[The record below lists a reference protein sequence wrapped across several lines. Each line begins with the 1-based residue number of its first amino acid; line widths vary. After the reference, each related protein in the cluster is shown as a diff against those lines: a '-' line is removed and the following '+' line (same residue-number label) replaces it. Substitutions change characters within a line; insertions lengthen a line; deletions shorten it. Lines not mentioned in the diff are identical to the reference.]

1 MAEAIPDEWKWRAP
15 AMSEG
20 AWRGLSRVLQHP
32 YAPRYNRTMGDRVGA
47 EELEALARFR
57 VDVEASAL
65 ESELEPSPRTV
76 VFVEA
81 LRDRVPLLGRLP
93 RGFDVARDFV
103 ELPTTGR
110 DDLAQRL
117 EWLVPLDLPVDDAIV
132 YSTSATTGHA
142 VIVPSH
148 PTAMVQNLAH
158 LERVAALH
166 GLRIEAS
173 EGEPYALNATMQRQ
187 TYVFATTMSGWSGAV
202 FVKLNLA
209 EHDWAGGADARAR
222 FLRDFAPAFVASEPV
237 TLAEAMR
244 LELPIAPKLVVSSA
258 VHLSAAQAGQIEA
271 SWGAKVVDLYS
282 TTETGPIAVSLP
294 GVEGHAVL
302 LPDVYVEALDAEG
315 RRVPDGERGEI
326 TVTGG
331 RNRYLP
337 LLRYRT
343 GDHGRLG
350 SAVLPDGRRCRTIL
364 ELEGRSPV
372 HFLGDEGRIVGSVDI
387 ARRIRP
393 LAPFVQ
399 HQLHQRV
406 DGSVELRLRPL
417 PGVPIPL
424 VDFEQCLKELF
435 GSKTP
440 VSVLLD
446 ASLGSEGGKVV
457 AWRNDAGRREAER
470 SAAGRSE
477 AIKPGG

>member
-1 MAEAIPDEWKWRAP
+1 MTSTIPDAWKWRAP

-32 YAPRYNRTMGDRVGA
+32 HAPRYNRTMGDRVGA
-47 EELEALARFR
+47 EELEALERFR
-57 VDVEASAL
+57 LDVASA
-65 ESELEPSPRTV
+65 ELEHALAPSPRTV
-76 VFVEA
+76 AFVEA

-93 RGFDVARDFV
+93 RGFDVARDFA

-117 EWLVPLDLPVDDAIV
+117 EWLVPLDLSLDDAIV

-148 PTAMVQNLAH
+148 PSAMVQNLAH
-158 LERVAALH
+158 LERAAALH
-166 GLRIEAS
+166 GLRIDAT
-173 EGEPYALNATMQRQ
+173 EGEPYALNATVQRQ
-187 TYVFATTMSGWSGAV
+187 TYVFATTMSGWRGAV

-209 EHDWAGGADARAR
+209 EHDWAGGAHARER
-222 FLRDFAPAFVASEPV
+222 FLRDFDPAFVASEPV
-237 TLAEAMR
+237 TLAEALR

-258 VHLSAAQAGQIEA
+258 VHLARAQARQVEA
-271 SWGAKVVDLYS
+271 AWGAKVVDLYS

-315 RRVPDGERGEI
+315 RRVPDGERGEL

-350 SAVLPDGRRCRTIL
+350 VASLPDGRRCRTIL
-364 ELEGRSPV
+364 ELEGRSPI
-372 HFLGDEGRIVGSVDI
+372 HFLGDGGRIVGSVDI

-399 HQLHQRV
+399 HQLHQRA

-424 VDFEQCLKELF
+424 VDFEHCLKELF
-435 GSKTP
+435 GGSTR

-446 ASLGSEGGKVV
+446 PALGSEGGKVV
-457 AWRNDAGRREAER
+457 AWRREAGD
-470 SAAGRSE
+470 AE
-477 AIKPGG
+477 AVSPGD